1 MQDNNCNDM
10 RKTEP
15 CTALHDNLEK
25 LKRISAFNYNWDG
38 YGAEPLPEYLI
49 TSASKL
55 IRNLRIQPEIFPTA
69 DGTIQL
75 EYEKDNGDY
84 LEIQI
89 SCNGRC
95 EVFKRSG
102 VNEEYFS
109 VQDDSNSI
117 NALAEANHFEPDEK
131 LYRAVYPDAVF
142 WKHNGSLSSVA
153 FLSKKGGCSV
163 DRGFY
168 REDVAVVLDMKRRQ
182 FKGSVATVTVQD
194 CKDVNAETVYAP
206 STANEWHSEIHGSSE
221 KEKLTAGQ
229 RKHLAEVAVIVC
241 KDLGNTPKYVR
252 EIEHDR
258 EG

>member
-1 MQDNNCNDM
+1 MPDNNCNDM

-117 NALAEANHFEPDEK
+117 NALAEATHFEPDEK
-131 LYRAVYPDAVF
+131 LYCAVYHDAVF
-142 WKHNGSLSSVA
+142 WKL
-153 FLSKKGGCSV
+153 K
-163 DRGFY
+163 
-168 REDVAVVLDMKRRQ
+168 
-182 FKGSVATVTVQD
+182 
-194 CKDVNAETVYAP
+194 
-206 STANEWHSEIHGSSE
+206 
-221 KEKLTAGQ
+221 
-229 RKHLAEVAVIVC
+229 
-241 KDLGNTPKYVR
+241 
-252 EIEHDR
+252 
-258 EG
+258 